1 MTIEQENKII
11 EQAQDILER
20 RFAVGH
26 ELTLNTQSVAYYS
39 AYYLG
44 AILAVRKVV
53 VDLLV
58 SKPKGDDWIY
68 LEAFWNCITKDKR
81 HMQMYMDGEERKK
94 ELMEKNIR
102 IAMTGEMDQI
112 PADTAKV
119 LNSAI
124 EETKHNTGMVLNFAM
139 NYGSQRE
146 MVLAARKYTEEEI
159 NGKRANDQ

>member
-20 RFAVGH
+20 RFAIGH
-26 ELTLNTQSVAYYS
+26 ELKLNTQSVAYYG

-81 HMQMYMDGEERKK
+81 HMQMFMDGEEIRYRNHEHNKNGK
-94 ELMEKNIR
+94 LIKCEAYFVERRTLLMEK
-102 IAMTGEMDQI
+102 
-112 PADTAKV
+112 V
-119 LNSAI
+119 
-124 EETKHNTGMVLNFAM
+124 
-139 NYGSQRE
+139 
-146 MVLAARKYTEEEI
+146 
-159 NGKRANDQ
+159 